1 MSLPS
6 HPFRISYSPRD
17 DRLHDF
23 YLPAL
28 ERCVTYRRSTGYY
41 SSSALAV
48 AAAGVARLIE
58 NDGSMRLLCGADLS
72 PGDVEA
78 IQRGESRRATVES
91 AAERAMLRR
100 LEQDDGD
107 LDANLEARLEVLA
120 WLVARGRLEI
130 RVVLPKGADGLPI
143 ASPDSQ
149 EYYHPK
155 QGIFEDAQG
164 NKLAFDGSCNESRR
178 GWRENY
184 ETFQVFASWPRH
196 VGPDSDPASGHR
208 IAPIERDFEAL
219 WKGEDPDWIALRLP
233 EAVRQRLLKYTPAK
247 PPTVD
252 PLERRPSPNE
262 RAAFRFLQH
271 APFMPEASRIGIET
285 SAVTPW
291 PHQNRVID
299 AVIQQFPRSFLFC
312 DEVGLGK
319 TIEAGLALRQ
329 LIVTGR
335 VRRSLILAPASVV
348 RQWQEELWEKCA
360 LNFPRYER
368 GTLIDVH
375 GGETPVTGSPWGR
388 ADHLIASSQLAKRRD
403 RRDEV
408 LEPEWDLVLLDEAH
422 HARRREFGTRKQR
435 PNHLL
440 QLLAGHGKLPGLKD
454 RTRCLYLLTATPMQ
468 VDPVEVWDLLKLLGL
483 EGRWGAGEGHFLRFF
498 EELRTPPGQRD
509 WSFLLEMT
517 RDYFETG
524 GRLDPAFEE
533 KASRRLG
540 PVAWNAV
547 KALPETIK
555 APAKVRDLDS
565 PARDVLGK
573 MIRHHTPIRTFVWRN
588 GRGLL
593 HRYRERGILT
603 ERVPRR
609 KPKNEWIAFTPVEQD
624 LYDRVEEYI
633 SRFYRIYEER
643 RRGLGFVMTVYRR
656 RLTSSFH
663 AARTSLGRRREFL
676 MDPDANVSG
685 ALSEE
690 DLEQDDLG
698 LDAAE
703 DMAAPDAEARR
714 IELEYLDDFI
724 GELDALTVDSKLEFL
739 KDQLRGIFRKRDSA
753 ILFTQYTDTM
763 DYLRD
768 SLRAVY
774 GSGVA
779 CYSGRGG
786 ESWDGER
793 WMLRSKESI
802 KEEFRK
808 GETIKLLLCTE
819 SASEGLNLQTC
830 GVLINYD
837 MPWNPMR
844 VEQRIGRIDRI
855 GQRHD
860 EVYVHNYFFKDTVE
874 ARVYERLSARIGWFE
889 DVVGT
894 LQPIL
899 HSVGRAIG
907 KLAMMERG
915 ERNATFGDTVSEL
928 ESQARTHDQAVIDLD
943 EMVDHGAHAFGG
955 PESPVIL
962 GDIERLFLDSELT
975 RHRFQPHA
983 TISDA
988 YWLRSVQD
996 ARAVSFRPAVF
1007 DRHPSTVEL
1016 LTYGNPTFDDLLLE
1030 VAEPPGDESSDTVP
1044 AEAGAAL
1051 VLHDPGPPPVAVCV
1065 VKENGD
1071 ISAVASVAEYRT
1083 ASEQRDVAWSDSDKT
1098 RAFAVLREARARV
1111 EKEMAAISRRMRR
1124 AKLHGL
1130 REEARRILIESAHIV
1145 EARDGL
1151 FAGNGFDRL
1160 LKRGVPYPGLITVAG
1175 GSMPPMSLSDP
1186 YRLSLQGKADAVLTR
1201 NLNGLKEQ
1209 GMEVL
1214 RRYRA
1219 ASGE

>member
-1 MSLPS
+1 
-6 HPFRISYSPRD
+6 
-17 DRLHDF
+17 
-23 YLPAL
+23 
-28 ERCVTYRRSTGYY
+28 
-41 SSSALAV
+41 
-48 AAAGVARLIE
+48 
-58 NDGSMRLLCGADLS
+58 MRLLCGADLS
-72 PGDVEA
+72 PDDVEA
-78 IQRGESRRATVES
+78 ILRGESKRDTVES
-91 AAERAMLRR
+91 AAERAMLRS
-100 LEQDDGD
+100 LERDDGD
-107 LDANLEARLEVLA
+107 LDADIEARLEVLA
-120 WLVARGRLEI
+120 WLVARGKLEI
-130 RVVLPKGADGLPI
+130 RVVLPKGTDGLPI
-143 ASPDSQ
+143 AGPDSQ

-155 QGIFEDAQG
+155 QGIFEDAAG
-164 NKLAFDGSCNESRR
+164 NKLAFSGSSNESMR
-178 GWRENY
+178 GWRQNY
-184 ETFQVFASWPRH
+184 ETFQVFASWPRRI
-196 VGPDSDPASGHR
+196 GPEAIPASGHR

-219 WKGEDPDWIALRLP
+219 WKGEDPGWIALRLP
-233 EAVRQRLLKYTPAK
+233 EAVRKRLLKRAPAK
-247 PPTVD
+247 RPAAD
-252 PLERRPSPNE
+252 PLERRRSPNE
-262 RAAFRFLQH
+262 RGVFHFLRH
-271 APFMPEASRIGIET
+271 APFLDGASRIGIET
-285 SAVTPW
+285 SAVVPW

-299 AVIQQFPRSFLFC
+299 AVVEQFPRSFLFC

-360 LNFPRYER
+360 LTLPRYER
-368 GTLIDVH
+368 GALIDVH
-375 GGETPVTGSPWGR
+375 GGETPVTGSPWGQS
-388 ADHLIASSQLAKRRD
+388 DHLIASSQLAKRKD

-408 LEPEWDLVLLDEAH
+408 LKPEWDLVLVDEAH
-422 HARRREFGTRKQR
+422 HARRREFGTRVRR

-440 QLLAGHGKLPGLKD
+440 QLLAGHGTRPGLKD

-483 EGRWGAGEGHFLRFF
+483 EGRWGAGEDYFLRFF
-498 EELRTPPGQRD
+498 EELRTPPAQRD

-540 PVAWNAV
+540 PVSWNTV

-555 APAKVRDLDS
+555 APAKVRSLD
-565 PARDVLGK
+565 PAARDVLGK
-573 MIRHHTPIRTFVWRN
+573 MVRHHTPIRTFVWRN

-609 KPKNEWIAFTPVEQD
+609 KPKNEWIAFTQVEQD
-624 LYDRVEEYI
+624 LYDRIEEYI
-633 SRFYRIYEER
+633 SRFYRIYEDR

-663 AARTSLGRRREFL
+663 AARTSLGRRRKFL

-703 DMAAPDAEARR
+703 DMVAPDADARR

-739 KDQLRGIFRKRDSA
+739 KDQLRGIFRTRDSA

-793 WMLRSKESI
+793 WILRSKESI
-802 KEEFRK
+802 KEEFRR

-855 GQRHD
+855 GQRHE
-860 EVYVHNYFFKDTVE
+860 EVHVKNYFFKDTVE

-899 HSVGRAIG
+899 HNVGRAIG
-907 KLAMMERG
+907 KLAMMERH
-915 ERNATFGDTVSEL
+915 ERDATFGDTVSAL
-928 ESQARTHDQAVIDLD
+928 ESQARTHDQEVIDLD
-943 EMVDHGAHAFGG
+943 EMVDHGTPASGG
-955 PESPVIL
+955 PESPTTL
-962 GDIERLFLDSELT
+962 GDIEHAFLNSELT

-983 TISDA
+983 TIPDA
-988 YWLRSVQD
+988 YWLRSGPD
-996 ARAVSFRPAVF
+996 ARAVTFRPTVF

-1030 VAEPPGDESSDTVP
+1030 VAEPPGDES

-1071 ISAVASVAEYRT
+1071 VSAVASVAEYRK
-1083 ASEQRDVAWSDSDKT
+1083 AAEQRDAAWSDSDRK
-1098 RAFAVLREARARV
+1098 RASAVLRQARARV
-1111 EKEMAAISRRMRR
+1111 EEEAAAVSRRMRR
-1124 AKLHGL
+1124 AKLRGL
-1130 REEARRILIESAHIV
+1130 REEACRILIQSAHIV
-1145 EARDGL
+1145 DIQEGL
-1151 FAGNGFDRL
+1151 FADTGLGRL
-1160 LKRGVPYPGLITVAG
+1160 QSRGVPYPALIKVAG
-1175 GSMPPMSLSDP
+1175 GSLPPMSPSDP
-1186 YRLSLQGKADAVLTR
+1186 YRQSLEGKADAVLTR
-1201 NLNGLKEQ
+1201 NLNRLKDQ

-1214 RRYRA
+1214 RRYRT

>member
-1 MSLPS
+1 
-6 HPFRISYSPRD
+6 
-17 DRLHDF
+17 
-23 YLPAL
+23 
-28 ERCVTYRRSTGYY
+28 
-41 SSSALAV
+41 
-48 AAAGVARLIE
+48 
-58 NDGSMRLLCGADLS
+58 MRLLCGAELS

-91 AAERAMLRR
+91 ATERAMLRR

-107 LDANLEARLEVLA
+107 LDTDLEARLEVLA

-155 QGIFEDAQG
+155 QGIFEDAEG

-184 ETFQVFASWPRH
+184 ETFQVFASWPRR

-233 EAVRQRLLKYTPAK
+233 EAVRKRLLKYTPAK

-252 PLERRPSPNE
+252 PLERSPSPNE

-299 AVIQQFPRSFLFC
+299 AVIQQFPKSFLFC

-360 LNFPRYER
+360 LNLPRYER
-368 GTLIDVH
+368 GKLIDVH
-375 GGETPVTGSPWGR
+375 GGENSITGSPWGR

-408 LEPEWDLVLLDEAH
+408 LKPRWDLVLVDEAH

-440 QLLAGHGKLPGLKD
+440 QLLAGHGKLRGLKD

-483 EGRWGAGEGHFLRFF
+483 EGRWGAGEDCFLRFF
-498 EELRTPPGQRD
+498 EELRMPPDQRD

-555 APAKVRDLDS
+555 APAKVRDLDP

-593 HRYRERGILT
+593 HRYRARGILT

-676 MDPDANVSG
+676 MDPGANVSG

-703 DMAAPDAEARR
+703 DMAAPDADARR
-714 IELEYLDDFI
+714 IELDYLDDFI

-739 KDQLRGIFRKRDSA
+739 KDQLRGIFRTRDSA

-793 WMLRSKESI
+793 WMLQSKESI

-830 GVLINYD
+830 GILINYD

-899 HSVGRAIG
+899 HNVGRAIG

-915 ERNATFGDTVSEL
+915 ERDATFGDAVSEL
-928 ESQARTHDQAVIDLD
+928 ESQARTYDQAVIDLD
-943 EMVDHGAHAFGG
+943 EMVDHGTHAFGRPKG
-955 PESPVIL
+955 PVTL

-988 YWLRSVQD
+988 YWLRSVPD
-996 ARAVSFRPAVF
+996 TRAVTFRPAVF

-1016 LTYGNPTFDDLLLE
+1016 LTYGNPTFDDLLFE
-1030 VAEPPGDESSDTVP
+1030 VAEPPGDDSSDTVA

-1065 VKENGD
+1065 VKENAD
-1071 ISAVASVAEYRT
+1071 VSAVTSVAEYRK
-1083 ASEQRDVAWSDSDKT
+1083 AAAQRDAAWSDSDRK

-1111 EKEMAAISRRMRR
+1111 EEEAATVSRRMRR
-1124 AKLHGL
+1124 AKLRGL

-1175 GSMPPMSLSDP
+1175 GSMPPMSPSDP
-1186 YRLSLQGKADAVLTR
+1186 YRLSLEGRTDAVLTR
-1201 NLNGLKEQ
+1201 NLNRLKEQ

-1214 RRYRA
+1214 RQYRA